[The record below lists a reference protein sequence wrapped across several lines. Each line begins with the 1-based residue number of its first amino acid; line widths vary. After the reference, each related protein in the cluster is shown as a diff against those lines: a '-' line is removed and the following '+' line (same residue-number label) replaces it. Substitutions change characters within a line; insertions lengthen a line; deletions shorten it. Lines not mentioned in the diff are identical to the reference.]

1 MGVHCLCSRENILQ
15 GAVFFMLNTIKR
27 ILIGRPLS
35 NADLHGEKYDVK
47 WGLPILASDAIS
59 SVAYAGEEML
69 LVMIPVIG
77 LLSYHYVLYI
87 SAAIIGL
94 LLLLMLSYRQTID
107 SYPNGGGAY
116 IVAKENLGV
125 FAGVAAGASLSID
138 YVLTVAVSVSS
149 GVQQL
154 TSAFMGLKP
163 YSVPLCVFFVLLLM
177 IGNLRGI
184 KESSKFFGF
193 PAYLFIL
200 AILSMLAKGFFN
212 YFTGAPIPVPHPPQE
227 AYFGTGAVSLLLLL
241 RAFSNGC
248 SALTG
253 IEAVSNAV
261 PNFKEP
267 STKHARTVLLLLA
280 VIILVLFGGT
290 SILANI
296 YHSTPG
302 EGQQAVLIQMA
313 EAIFGRTGFFNAS
326 MFYFIT
332 GSLLVI
338 LILAANTAFSGF
350 PMLISVMANDG
361 FVPRQLK
368 MRGDRLSYSN
378 GIIILSVLSILL
390 IVLFKANVSHLIGLY
405 AIGVFIS
412 FTLSQT
418 GMLMRWFRNR
428 GENWV
433 LKAVING
440 SGAFVTAIVVFIVA
454 VTKFFDGAFLVVFL
468 VPLLMFFMLKVK
480 KHYFAI
486 SKQLRIR
493 EKEYSAINIS
503 RDHYRNRVIVPIE
516 SINQSSVRALRYA
529 KTISENVTAFVVAI
543 DDESKEKIQC
553 NYAKLNTDIPLIVKY
568 SPFRKVVEPLLKF
581 IESEEYNYQDGD
593 MITVILPQF
602 SVKKWWHHFLHNRTR
617 IFIERE
623 LLKHKHIVIS
633 TMPLQM
639 QDDTTALTSEKYNPE
654 NEKPW

>member
-1 MGVHCLCSRENILQ
+1 MFNSL
-15 GAVFFMLNTIKR
+15 KR
-27 ILIGRPLS
+27 FLIGRPLK
-35 NADLHGEKYDVK
+35 NADIHGEKYRVG

-69 LVMIPVIG
+69 LVMIPIIG
-77 LLSYHYVLYI
+77 LMSYRYVFYI
-87 SAAIIGL
+87 SLAIIGL
-94 LLLLMLSYRQTID
+94 LLLLMFSYRQTID

-138 YVLTVAVSVSS
+138 YTLTVAVSVSS

-154 TSAFMGLKP
+154 TSAFTGLKP
-163 YSVPLCVFFVLLLM
+163 FTVLICVFLVLLLM
-177 IGNLRGI
+177 VGNLRGI
-184 KESSKFFGF
+184 KESSKLFGL
-193 PAYLFIL
+193 PAYIFIL
-200 AILSMLAKGFFN
+200 AILSMIVTGFYK
-212 YFTGAPIPVPHPPQE
+212 YFSGAPISEPIPSS
-227 AYFGTGAVSLLLLL
+227 AYYGTGAVSLMLIL

-261 PNFKEP
+261 PNFREP
-267 STKHARTVLLLLA
+267 SAKHAKTVLLLLA
-280 VIILVLFGGT
+280 LIILVLFGGT
-290 SILANI
+290 SILVNI
-296 YHSTPG
+296 YHPTPG
-302 EGQQAVLIQMA
+302 EGQQTVLVDMA
-313 EAIFGRTGFFNAS
+313 NQIFGRGGLFNTS
-326 MFYFIT
+326 MFYLIT
-332 GSLLVI
+332 GSLFVI

-378 GIIILSVLSILL
+378 GIIILSALSIML
-390 IVLFKANVSHLIGLY
+390 IVMFRANVSRLIGLY

-418 GMLMRWFRNR
+418 GMLLRWRRNK
-428 GENWV
+428 GKNWKP
-433 LKAVING
+433 KAFING
-440 SGAFVTAIVVFIVA
+440 LGAFVTAIVVVIIA
-454 VTKFFDGAFLVVFL
+454 ITKFFEGAFLVVFL
-468 VPLLMFFMLKVK
+468 VPVLMLLMLKVK

-493 EKEYSAINIS
+493 EEEYNTIDITK
-503 RDHYRNRVIVPIE
+503 DQYRNRVIVPIE
-516 SINQSSVRALRYA
+516 SINKSSIRALRYA
-529 KTISENVTAFVVAI
+529 RTISDSVTAFIVAV
-543 DDESKEKIQC
+543 DEESEEKIRN
-553 NYAKLNTDIPLIVKY
+553 NYSRIKTDIPLIVKY
-568 SPFRKVVEPLLKF
+568 SPFRKVVEPLLKY
-581 IESEEYNYQDGD
+581 IRSEEYNYQEGD

-602 SVKKWWHHFLHNRTR
+602 SVHKWWHQLLHNQTR
-617 IFIERE
+617 LFIERE
-623 LLKHKHIVIS
+623 LMKHKHIVVS

-639 QDDTTALTSEKYNPE
+639 KDDNIALRSKKYNPE

>member
-1 MGVHCLCSRENILQ
+1 MSGR
-15 GAVFFMLNTIKR
+15 FKR
-27 ILIGRPLS
+27 ILIGRPLK
-35 NADLHGEKYDVK
+35 NADIHGEKYNVK
-47 WGLPILASDAIS
+47 WGLPILSSDAIS

-77 LLSYHYVLYI
+77 LMSYHYVLFI

-94 LLLLMLSYRQTID
+94 LMLLVFSYRQTID
-107 SYPNGGGAY
+107 AYPNGGGAY

-138 YVLTVAVSVSS
+138 YTLTVAVSVSS

-154 TSAFMGLKP
+154 TSAFMSLRP
-163 YSVPLCVFFVLLLM
+163 FTVPICIFFVLLIT

-184 KESSKFFGF
+184 RESSKIFGF
-193 PAYLFIL
+193 PAYLFVL
-200 AILSMLAKGFFN
+200 ALLIMIIAGFIR
-212 YFTGAPIPVPHPPQE
+212 YFSGVPIPETVPPR
-227 AYFGTGAVSLLLLL
+227 AGYFGVGSVSLILIL

-253 IEAVSNAV
+253 VEAVSNAV

-267 STKHARTVLLLLA
+267 STKNAKTVLLLLA
-280 VIILVLFGGT
+280 LIILVLFGGT
-290 SILANI
+290 SVLANFF
-296 YHSTPG
+296 HATPG

-313 EAIFGRTGFFNAS
+313 DIIFGRTGVLNATI
-326 MFYFIT
+326 FYFIT
-332 GSLLVI
+332 GTLLVI
-338 LILAANTAFSGF
+338 LVLAANTAFSGF
-350 PMLISVMANDG
+350 PMLISVMANDE

-378 GIIILSVLSILL
+378 GIIILAVMSSLLILL
-390 IVLFKANVSHLIGLY
+390 FSANVSRLIGLY

-418 GMLMRWFRNR
+418 GMFLRWRRNK
-428 GENWV
+428 GEKWI
-433 LKAVING
+433 LKAAING
-440 SGAFVTAIVVFIVA
+440 LGAFVTAIVVVIIAF
-454 VTKFFDGAFLVVFL
+454 TKFSEGAYIVVFL
-468 VPLLMFFMLKVK
+468 LPILMYLMLKVK

-486 SKQLRIR
+486 SKQLGIKQ
-493 EKEYSAINIS
+493 EEFECINIAK
-503 RDHYRNRVIVPIE
+503 DTYRNRVIVPVE
-516 SINQSSVRALRYA
+516 SVNKSSIRALRYA
-529 KTISENVTAFVVAI
+529 RTISDNVTAFSIAV
-543 DDESKEKIQC
+543 DEDSEDKIKKS
-553 NYAKLNTDIPLIVKY
+553 YARINTDIPLYIRK

-581 IESEEYNYQDGD
+581 IESEEYDYQPGD

-602 SVKKWWHHFLHNRTR
+602 SVHRWWHRFLHNQTR
-617 IFIERE
+617 VYIERE
-623 LLKHKHIVIS
+623 LLKHKHIVIA

-639 QDDTTALTSEKYNPE
+639 KDDNIALRSKKYNPE

>member
-1 MGVHCLCSRENILQ
+1 MSS
-15 GAVFFMLNTIKR
+15 FKR
-27 ILIGRPLS
+27 IIIGKPLK
-35 NADLHGEKYDVK
+35 NEDIEDEKYSIK

-69 LVMIPVIG
+69 LVLVPVIG
-77 LLSYHYVLYI
+77 LLSYHYVILI

-94 LLLLMLSYRQTID
+94 LFLLVISYRQTIE

-116 IVAKENLGV
+116 IVAKDNLGV

-138 YVLTVAVSVSS
+138 YVLTVAVSVAS

-154 TSAFMGLKP
+154 TSAFMGIRP
-163 YSVPLCVFFVLLLM
+163 YTVPICIVIIILLT

-184 KESSKFFGF
+184 RESSKMFGI

-200 AILSMLAKGFFN
+200 AILSMLFVGFYK
-212 YFTGAPIPVPHPPQE
+212 YFTGAPIVQPAVPFE
-227 AYFGTGAVSLLLLL
+227 GYYGIGSVTIILLL

-261 PNFKEP
+261 PSFKQP
-267 STKHARTVLLLLA
+267 TVKHARKVLLLLA
-280 VIILVLFGGT
+280 IIILVLFGGT

-296 YHSTPG
+296 YHATPG
-302 EGQQAVLIQMA
+302 LGQQTMLIQMA
-313 EAIFGRTGFFNAS
+313 ESIFGHTGFLNAAF
-326 MFYFIT
+326 FYFIT

-338 LILAANTAFSGF
+338 LVLAANTSFSGF
-350 PMLISVMANDG
+350 PMLISVMANDE

-378 GIIILSVLSILL
+378 GIIILSVLSALL
-390 IVLFKANVSHLIGLY
+390 IIVFEANVSHLIGLY

-412 FTLSQT
+412 FTLSQS
-418 GMLMRWFRNR
+418 GMLLKWLRNR
-428 GENWV
+428 SENWK
-433 LKAVING
+433 LKAAING
-440 SGAFVTAIVVFIVA
+440 LGAFVTAIVVIIIA
-454 VTKFFDGAFLVVFL
+454 ITKFTEGAYIVVFL
-468 VPLLMFFMLKVK
+468 IPLLMFFMLKVK

-493 EKEYSAINIS
+493 PEEYEALDIS
-503 RDHYRNRVIVPIE
+503 EEHYRNRVIVPIE
-516 SINQSSVRALRYA
+516 SMNKSSIRALRYA
-529 KTISENVTAFVVAI
+529 RTISDNVIAFTIAV
-543 DDESKEKIQC
+543 DEESGEKIRKT
-553 NYAKLNTDIPLIVKY
+553 YGRLKTDIPLVVKY
-568 SPFRKVVEPLLKF
+568 SPFRKVVDPLLRF
-581 IESEEYNYQDGD
+581 IKSEEYDYHPGD

-602 SVKKWWHHFLHNRTR
+602 SVKKWWHRLLHNQTR
-617 IFIERE
+617 VFIERE
-623 LLKHKHIVIS
+623 LMKHKHIVVS

-639 QDDTTALTSEKYNPE
+639 KDDDAVLKSNRYNPE
-654 NEKPW
+654 KEKPW